1 VAATAISVARAS
13 RATAASP
20 SAARRSAATRAAPGT
35 RPPTTP
41 DKKSPTPVRPPL
53 RVVAAAPRRRLG
65 WVLLAAGV
73 ALFVG
78 MLSLTAFQ
86 ARIAQNQLHLD
97 RLDQELR
104 DARAYYDRLRLAVA
118 QLESPEYVVPRATSD
133 LDMVSAD
140 APLYLA
146 PAAAQ
151 VREVLVAAGAETDPL
166 GNGGATE
173 RAGWGDVKRLS
184 DPGT

>member
-1 VAATAISVARAS
+1 MVATARSVSQARS
-13 RATAASP
+13 RP
-20 SAARRSAATRAAPGT
+20 AAPS
-35 RPPTTP
+35 RRTP
-41 DKKSPTPVRPPL
+41 AAAPARPPL
-53 RVVAAAPRRRLG
+53 RIVTAAPGRRIG

-73 ALFVG
+73 IVFVG

-118 QLESPEYVVPRATSD
+118 QLESPEYVVPRATSQ

-140 APLYLA
+140 APQYLTPTA
-146 PAAAQ
+146 TQ
-151 VREVLVAAGAETDPL
+151 VRDVLVAAGAEADPL
-166 GNGGATE
+166 GAGGATD
-173 RAGWGDVKRLS
+173 RAGWGEVKRLS
-184 DPGT
+184 DAP